1 MSVFGFIENFFF
13 ISLAL
18 VFVLV
23 LFLVY
28 HFKNRISVAEKKS
41 ESMYGLLTAVVKEI
55 KTLRGM
61 FGLAVSTEKDEP
73 VNVPVTNFEIKTK
86 SVPEVNVV
94 DVEPPNNR
102 FAEREVI
109 TLDFA
114 ASEAKTDNKIVVSD
128 VDSDDSEDSE
138 SESSE
143 ESDSGDESN
152 TEHREYEELELEDII
167 DVTSP
172 ILNIA
177 ILDDHNL
184 VEEDLSAV
192 VDESTAAVD
201 ESTAV
206 VDESTAVVDES
217 TAVVDESTAVVDEST
232 AAVDESTAV
241 VDESTAVNDEST
253 VVETVSYVSESIIF
267 NQRPSIDQLRKMNI
281 NQLKTIA
288 IQHGISADTSKMK
301 KPELI
306 SLINDL

>member
-192 VDESTAAVD
+192 NDESVVVDESTVVVDESTA
-201 ESTAV
+201 AV
-206 VDESTAVVDES
+206 VDESTAVV
-217 TAVVDESTAVVDEST
+217 
-232 AAVDESTAV
+232 
-241 VDESTAVNDEST
+241 DEST
-253 VVETVSYVSESIIF
+253 VVETVSYVSESTIF

-306 SLINDL
+306 SLINESHVQ